1 VARCVDRFGAAP
13 DEMGLAQ
20 LVISSFV
27 MVRKMQGGV
36 FRPPLPLEG
45 GTMEITT
52 LRDLFQEHIQDL
64 WSMEDQIINTLPDM
78 IEATSD
84 TDLRAAL
91 QNHLDQ
97 TRMQVQ
103 RLEEICRLAD
113 IDHEGDRCEGM
124 RGILKEGDKLVEKD
138 VEDDDVRDA
147 AIIAAA
153 QRVEHYEIA
162 VYGTAKTFARMLGEE
177 EAAHLLEQSLE
188 EEKNADSKLTEIAEA
203 HVNRRAM
210 ASGD

>member
-1 VARCVDRFGAAP
+1 
-13 DEMGLAQ
+13 
-20 LVISSFV
+20 
-27 MVRKMQGGV
+27 
-36 FRPPLPLEG
+36 
-45 GTMEITT
+45 MEITT

-84 TDLRAAL
+84 DALRDAL

-97 TRMQVQ
+97 TRRQVQ
-103 RLEEICRLAD
+103 RLEEICRLVD
-113 IDHEGDRCEGM
+113 FDPEGEKCEGM

-138 VEDDDVRDA
+138 VEEDVVRDA

-162 VYGTAKTFARMLGEE
+162 VYGTARTFARMLGEE
-177 EAAHLLEQSLE
+177 EAATLLEESLE
-188 EEKNADSKLTEIAEA
+188 EEKNADATLTEIAET

-210 ASGD
+210 APGD